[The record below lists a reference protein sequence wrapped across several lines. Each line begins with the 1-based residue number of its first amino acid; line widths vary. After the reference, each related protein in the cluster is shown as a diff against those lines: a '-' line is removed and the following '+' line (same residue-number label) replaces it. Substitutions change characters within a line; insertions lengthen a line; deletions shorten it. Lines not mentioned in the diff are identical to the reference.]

1 MFNIGLGSA
10 GTTVSLASSS
20 DSNFPPENIIDGKL
34 DTFWLTTGMFPQ
46 EFVLSF
52 TSTMAVNN
60 VKLNCH
66 NVRKLSLEKS
76 VETSPVSFEVV
87 REASLEGSDGELQIH
102 EFNLSDVKASHLKFK
117 IESGYN
123 HFVSIHEL
131 NIEGSA
137 SRM

>member
-1 MFNIGLGSA
+1 
-10 GTTVSLASSS
+10 
-20 DSNFPPENIIDGKL
+20 
-34 DTFWLTTGMFPQ
+34 
-46 EFVLSF
+46 
-52 TSTMAVNN
+52 
-60 VKLNCH
+60 
-66 NVRKLSLEKS
+66 
-76 VETSPVSFEVV
+76 V